1 MTTPAFTQNTIAWY
15 NEGRPVAQSRFYD
28 TYRSEVLLA
37 VQKSLPN
44 VADAP
49 DLVSDI
55 FFKFFQLKLKFET
68 VKNMENYLKRVIHS
82 KCRDFK
88 KKTKTPVINMDKAQ
102 EYFQKLEDRAIRLAE
117 IRTTARAVHDKAI
130 QILPPQC
137 REVFILRYIRDI
149 PDKEIAKLLNISVRT
164 VERHLDIA
172 RAQLKEEFKNDEGLK
187 NMIRVLMPLLW
198 IHMGF

>member
-15 NEGRPVAQSRFYD
+15 NEGKEVARSRFYD
-28 TYRSEVLLA
+28 TYQSEVRLA
-37 VQKSLPN
+37 VLKSLSN

-49 DLVSDI
+49 DLVNEI

-88 KKTKTPVINMDKAQ
+88 KKTQTPVVNMYKAQ
-102 EYFQKLEDRAIRLAE
+102 EHFQKLEDRAIRLAE
-117 IRTTARAVHDKAI
+117 IRMAARALHDKAF
-130 QILPPQC
+130 QILTPQC
-137 REVFILRYIRDI
+137 REVFILHYVRDI
-149 PDKEIAKLLNISVRT
+149 PDLEVAKLLKISVRT

-172 RAQLKEEFKNDEGLK
+172 RADLKREFKNDEGLR
-187 NMIRVLMPLLW
+187 NMIRFLLPLLW
-198 IHMGF
+198 SQMGF

>member
-1 MTTPAFTQNTIAWY
+1 MTTPTFNQNTIAWY
-15 NEGRPVAQSRFYD
+15 NEGRPVAKSRFYD
-28 TYRSEVLLA
+28 TYQSEVRLA
-37 VQKSLPN
+37 VQKSLPD

-49 DLVSDI
+49 DLVNEI
-55 FFKFFQLKLKFET
+55 FFKFFQLQLKFET
-68 VKNMENYLKRVIHS
+68 VKNMENYLKRVVHT

-88 KKTKTPVINMDKAQ
+88 KKKQTPVVNMYKAQ
-102 EYFQKLEDRAIRLAE
+102 EYFQKLEDRAARLAE
-117 IRTTARAVHDKAI
+117 IRTTARAIHDKAI

-137 REVFILRYIRDI
+137 REVFILHYIRDI

-164 VERHLDIA
+164 VQRHLDIA
-172 RAQLKEEFKNDEGLK
+172 RAHLKEEFKNDEGLK